1 VRDRGATVLETER
14 LVLRHLT
21 LDDLDELA
29 VLYRDPE
36 VRRYFPEGTL
46 TYEETREELEWCIDV
61 YDGRYGYGLWAT
73 IRKDRDELIGRCGL
87 LPWRASDTPEGE
99 LLLEGADEYPVDGA
113 TYEIELAYLLGR
125 EHWGQ
130 GLATEA
136 ARAIAHHALQTLRPP
151 RLICLFD
158 PGNVASRRVAERVG
172 FTYDCDVLL
181 DGERVPMHSLRAGS
195 TAIPEGRPA
204 SGNH

>member
-1 VRDRGATVLETER
+1 VTTVSARGAIVLETER

-21 LDDLDELA
+21 LGDLDELA
-29 VLYRDPE
+29 ALYRDPE
-36 VRRYFPEGTL
+36 VRGYFPEGTL

-73 IRKDRDELIGRCGL
+73 FRRDRDELIGRCGL
-87 LPWRASDTPEGE
+87 LPWRATETSEGE
-99 LLLEGADEYPVDGA
+99 LMLESADEHPVDGA
-113 TYEIELAYLLGR
+113 TYEIELAYLLGK

-136 ARAIAHHALQTLRPP
+136 AHAIADHALRALRPP

-158 PGNVASRRVAERVG
+158 PRNVASRRVAEHVG
-172 FTYDCDVLL
+172 FAFDREVLL
-181 DGERVPMHSLRAGS
+181 DGERIPMHSLRGS
-195 TAIPEGRPA
+195 EHLRV
-204 SGNH
+204 